1 MEKKNF
7 VQKVFDLSFKTF
19 ITLDIIK
26 IIFIIMIVFIGLGTL
41 VGMFSGF
48 VGVNGSVLT
57 GIVGLILSPIVG
69 VLAVI
74 GARVWCELILIFF
87 RIESNTKK

>member
-48 VGVNGSVLT
+48 MGVNGSVLT

-69 VLAVI
+69 ALAI
-74 GARVWCELILIFF
+74 ISARVWCELILIFF